1 MCEPVCHTGAAT
13 ATLSGAIRQPAVMLT
28 YHYAS
33 ITAGDVGITV
43 ASTEPRRWPRVRIAP
58 DECYFD
64 RSAKKAAAMV
74 TAAASRLVIINR
86 ADCTCQSV
94 PGVT

>member
-1 MCEPVCHTGAAT
+1 VGKNE
-13 ATLSGAIRQPAVMLT
+13 
-28 YHYAS
+28 
-33 ITAGDVGITV
+33 GDVGIVV
-43 ASTEPRRWPRVRIAP
+43 ASTAPRRWPGVRIAP

-74 TAAASRLVIINR
+74 TATASQLVIIYR
-86 ADCTCQSV
+86 VDCTCRFV